1 MTPRAPTASSLRW
14 IGTFIGPLLLLI
26 FLLPYLCGVSGAF
39 SGEAALLSYPQ
50 QLFLSRLLRAG
61 HYPWFDP
68 AVGAGAVD
76 WSVRLSHAALYPP
89 NWPFLLLGSG
99 SAFADYPALYLFP
112 LAAHLLLSCLFA
124 FALARRGL
132 RLDPAPALLL
142 SLSWSLSPVF
152 ALQTGRLPAIFSLAW
167 LPAAALFLLLF
178 SREGGRGRLLAAAGA
193 AALSSLG
200 GDLAAAAGVFL
211 SIAVFGLA
219 LVLAFLRRADRLAAR
234 RALGGAF
241 AALVLGGCLS
251 GIRWAGL
258 PESLRLVREA
268 ELAAP
273 PPPVF
278 PLSPAALAG
287 FLVPGIFGADTG
299 HGLWGPAL
307 ALGRR
312 WPSVALPGGIASA
325 LLVASGLISIRR
337 RRGAVAPART
347 CPDIP
352 ILQSNSRVGGAG
364 LPGAAAGV
372 AIFCFLAG
380 ALLAFLAPDRILGSS
395 PPVLLA
401 FSWSLLLGLS
411 FQSLRGHPEA
421 VSPSRI
427 GKILAVFAGIVLFAL
442 FWPYRSAL
450 GLVFPGLRGL
460 AAVAVSG
467 LLLAL
472 FAGLAAAGAFFAA
485 VRFLPLRFRPSA
497 VLLLALLE
505 IALGAYR
512 GFYRSAAPAF
522 PPGDLFGA
530 RYRGPSDHPAY
541 RAAASF
547 AAAFPDLENRYRRGY
562 FRSAF
567 DNLAWAFG
575 SASPLGFEL
584 GPVGRRAAT
593 AFSGAADRSGGEL
606 VPRDWASNF
615 WRNLSVRYL
624 LSAAPLAPPAQ
635 PIPAGPGRCYAGLLP
650 EPLPRW
656 YFQDRWVVA
665 DEERERFALLN
676 FDLRAAGYCPREVWH
691 VRPFAHLYPHPP
703 PLSDAEWKAHFDD
716 LQESNRI
723 LSVDETDPHRLV
735 FRMEVKKLSMLV
747 VTDLH
752 HPGWKVRVDE
762 RAKDVH
768 RVNYL
773 QRGVWCRPGS
783 REIVMEFLP
792 PSLGPGLAWTAA
804 GLIGVIMVL
813 SLPGRRNRLDRGVG
827 PQ

>member
-14 IGTFIGPLLLLI
+14 IGTFLGPLLLLL
-26 FLLPYLCGVSGAF
+26 FLLPYLCGASGAF

-76 WSVRLSHAALYPP
+76 WSVRLSQAALYPP

-178 SREGGRGRLLAAAGA
+178 SREGGRGRLLAAVGA
-193 AALSSLG
+193 AALSGLG
-200 GDLAAAAGVFL
+200 GDLAAVAGVFL
-211 SIAVFGLA
+211 SLAALGLA
-219 LVLAFLRRADRLAAR
+219 LALAALRRGDRSAAA
-234 RALGGAF
+234 RALGAAF
-241 AALVLGGCLS
+241 AVVVLGGCLS
-251 GIRWAGL
+251 GLRWAGL
-258 PESLRLVREA
+258 PDSLRLIEET
-268 ELAAP
+268 ELIAP
-273 PPPVF
+273 SPPLS

-287 FLVPGIFGADTG
+287 VLVPGLFGADAGTS
-299 HGLWGPAL
+299 LWGPAI

-312 WPSVALPGGIASA
+312 WPSAALPGGIASA
-325 LLVASGLISIRR
+325 LLVACGLLSLWR
-337 RRGAVAPART
+337 RRGTGAP
-347 CPDIP
+347 DHGSG
-352 ILQSNSRVGGAG
+352 LQ
-364 LPGAAAGV
+364 AAASSGV
-372 AIFCFLAG
+372 ALFCFLAG
-380 ALLAFLAPDRILGSS
+380 ALIAFLAPGRILGSS

-427 GKILAVFAGIVLFAL
+427 GKILAVFAGVVLLAL
-442 FWPYRSAL
+442 LWPYRAAL
-450 GLVFPGLRGL
+450 GPVFPGLRGL
-460 AAVAVSG
+460 AASAVSG

-472 FAGLAAAGAFFAA
+472 FAGLAAAGALFAA
-485 VRFLPLRFRPSA
+485 VRFLPLHFRPVA
-497 VLLLALLE
+497 VSLLALLE

-512 GFYRSAAPAF
+512 GFYRSADPAF

-547 AAAFPDLENRYRRGY
+547 ASAFPDPENRYRRGY

-593 AFSGAADRSGGEL
+593 AFSGAADRSGGEF

-624 LSAAPLAPPAQ
+624 LSATPLAPPAQ

-723 LSVDETDPHRLV
+723 LSVDETAPNRLV

-752 HPGWKVRVDE
+752 HPGWKVRVDD

-804 GLIGVIMVL
+804 GLIGVILIL
-813 SLPGRRNRLDRGVG
+813 SAPRRGRKREASGK
-827 PQ
+827 Q